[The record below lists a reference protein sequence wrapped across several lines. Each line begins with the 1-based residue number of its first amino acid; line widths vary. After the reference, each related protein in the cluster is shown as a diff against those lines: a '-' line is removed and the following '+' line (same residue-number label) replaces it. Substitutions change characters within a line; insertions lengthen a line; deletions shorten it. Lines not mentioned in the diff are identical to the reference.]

1 MLPYCRSVTNRLA
14 SSSTVDPRRRLLL
27 QTKQGNSGTLHNI
40 TKRRQY
46 HDRGVYG
53 YRVPKEYRMP
63 DYTQEELANRMEYGS
78 LLRFVQAYRQ
88 HGHKSARLDPLEIMQ
103 HEKVLSLQA
112 ERYGLT
118 DPKKMYNLAGILHV
132 TESTS
137 NPSGREEA
145 DFEAILGHLNAVYC
159 GKIAHEFM
167 HLPSASERRWWYHAV
182 ESWTKPQLSVKQ
194 KRRIHEL
201 LTNSETF
208 DHFLAKKFPNMK
220 RYGLE
225 GAESMMVALDRLFE
239 LSAQT
244 GVQDVL
250 IGMPHRGRLNLLCNL
265 LEYPHAALFSKM
277 KGNSELP
284 GDTTHTGDV
293 ISHLINNPTLKY
305 DGGEV
310 HVSLLSNPSHLE
322 AVNPVV
328 MGKARAKQ
336 TELLTSAN
344 PDCSLGDRVMAVQ
357 IHGDAAFTGQGI
369 VMESLSLS
377 NLPHYSSG
385 GSVHIVVNNQ
395 LGYTTPA
402 QNARSS
408 AYCSDIG
415 KMINVPV
422 VHVNGDFPEDV
433 ARAMDV
439 VFEYRNKFRKDI
451 ILDLICYRRWG
462 HNELDEP
469 AFTQPSMYNNIRLH
483 NSVPKQY
490 EQKLISEEN
499 VFESAESVAA
509 VRESQY
515 SLLDSELQKAN
526 NEPLVDCPSS
536 YHLQGNWKGIKHVK
550 TRPLPEEEPDTGV
563 ATDVLTQVGKQSV
576 TSPDA
581 SIKLHPRLQK
591 YHIASRLKRLDQ
603 GSGIDWATAEALAF
617 GTLLQ
622 EGHDVRISGQDVGR
636 GTFSQRHAMFVDQ
649 GTEKAVIPLNHGLG
663 DGQGFLEV
671 ANSPLSEY
679 AVLGFEYGMSIESPS
694 RLVIWEAQFGDFF
707 NGAQIAIDTF
717 VSSSEAKW
725 LRQTGLVMLLP
736 HGQDGAGPEHSSARV
751 ERFLQMSNEPMDID
765 KCYDVAPNWSVVN
778 CTTPAQYFH
787 VLRRQ
792 IHRPYRKPLIVMSP
806 KGLLKSQAA
815 VSTLDDMAPGQ
826 QFKPVLDD
834 PVSTESPNGVEK
846 VVFVSG
852 KLYYDLVKERA
863 AKGLDDRIALIRVEE
878 LSPFPRNE
886 LEQVVDQYNYAR
898 EFIWCQEEPEN
909 AGAYAFM
916 APRIS
921 QLIPRN
927 EKLQYVGRAA
937 LAAPATGISSQFRAE
952 QARLI
957 QDALTV

>member
-1 MLPYCRSVTNRLA
+1 MLPYRSAAVATTRRFALA
-14 SSSTVDPRRRLLL
+14 EPRRLLL
-27 QTKQGNSGTLHNI
+27 QPLD
-40 TKRRQY
+40 KRRPTTTTYGFQSKRYY
-46 HDRGVYG
+46 HDREVYG
-53 YRVPKEYRMP
+53 YRVPKEYKMP

-88 HGHKSARLDPLEIMQ
+88 HGHKSAHLDPLEIKQ
-103 HEKVLSLQA
+103 SEEVLALQP

-118 DPKKMYNLAGILHV
+118 DPNKTYNLAGILHV
-132 TESTS
+132 TESAS
-137 NPSGREEA
+137 NPSSREEA
-145 DFEAILGHLNAVYC
+145 NFETILNHLNAVYC
-159 GKIAHEFM
+159 GRIAHEFM

-194 KRRIHEL
+194 KKRIHEL
-201 LTNSETF
+201 LTKSETF
-208 DHFLAKKFPNMK
+208 DHFLAKKFPNVK

-239 LSAQT
+239 LSAQA

-250 IGMPHRGRLNLLCNL
+250 VGMPHRGRLNLLCDL
-265 LEYPHAALFSKM
+265 LEYPPAALFSKM

-284 GDTTHTGDV
+284 NDTTHVGDV

-305 DGGEV
+305 EGGDV

-336 TELLTSAN
+336 TELMSTSSSE
-344 PDCSLGDRVMAVQ
+344 CSLGDRVMAVQ
-357 IHGDAAFTGQGI
+357 IHGDAAFSGQGI
-369 VMESLSLS
+369 VMESFGMS

-408 AYCSDIG
+408 TYCSDIG

-469 AFTQPSMYNNIRLH
+469 AFTQPLMYNNIRLH

-490 EQKLISEEN
+490 EEKLLAEEN

-509 VRESQY
+509 LRESQFA
-515 SLLDSELQKAN
+515 SLDAELQKAN
-526 NEPLVDCPSS
+526 NGGADAQCPSN
-536 YHLQGNWKGIKHVK
+536 YHLQGNWKGMEHVK

-563 ATDVLTQVGKQSV
+563 EKDILDLVGKQSV
-576 TSPDA
+576 TAPDVA
-581 SIKLHPRLQK
+581 NVLLHPRLEK
-591 YHIASRLKRLDQ
+591 YHIGSRLKRLEK
-603 GSGIDWATAEALAF
+603 GTGIDWATAEALAF
-617 GTLLQ
+617 GTLMK

-649 GTEKAVIPLNHGLG
+649 NTEKAMIPLNHGLG

-679 AVLGFEYGMSIESPS
+679 AVLGFEYGMSIESPN

-707 NGAQIAIDTF
+707 NGAQITIDTF
-717 VSSSEAKW
+717 ISSSEAKW

-736 HGQDGAGPEHSSARV
+736 HGQDGAGPEHSSSRV
-751 ERFLQMSNEPMDID
+751 ERFLQV
-765 KCYDVAPNWSVVN
+765 K
-778 CTTPAQYFH
+778 T
-787 VLRRQ
+787 
-792 IHRPYRKPLIVMSP
+792 KKIV
-806 KGLLKSQAA
+806 
-815 VSTLDDMAPGQ
+815 
-826 QFKPVLDD
+826 
-834 PVSTESPNGVEK
+834 
-846 VVFVSG
+846 
-852 KLYYDLVKERA
+852 
-863 AKGLDDRIALIRVEE
+863 II
-878 LSPFPRNE
+878 
-886 LEQVVDQYNYAR
+886 
-898 EFIWCQEEPEN
+898 
-909 AGAYAFM
+909 
-916 APRIS
+916 
-921 QLIPRN
+921 
-927 EKLQYVGRAA
+927 
-937 LAAPATGISSQFRAE
+937 
-952 QARLI
+952 
-957 QDALTV
+957 